1 MSKPCS
7 KCKGE
12 MSMQILDP
20 FQGEEG
26 GLTLSVQQ
34 MPSLICSQGHK
45 RFIHIEFAA
54 QLMDLLASPDT
65 FSSIPSAAK
74 KGLFRKHYHCPACD
88 VELPA
93 SPNGLQAMEVVA
105 DLPRA
110 EPFKVRIEVPVFQC
124 SGCGKASIH
133 SAEESGRL
141 AFKATEHAYRSID
154 IHPT

>member
-1 MSKPCS
+1 
-7 KCKGE
+7 

-26 GLTLSVQQ
+26 GLKLSVHQ
-34 MPSLICSQGHK
+34 MPSLICEQGHK

-54 QLMDLLASPDT
+54 QLMDLMASPET

-74 KGLFRKHYHCPACD
+74 KGLFKKRYHCSGCD
-88 VELPA
+88 MELPA
-93 SPNGLQAMEVVA
+93 VPTGQEKLEVVA
-105 DLPRA
+105 DLSKA
-110 EPFKVRIEVPVFQC
+110 EPFKVLIDVPVFQC
-124 SGCGKASIH
+124 DGCGKASIH
-133 SAEESGRL
+133 SAEEAGRL

>member
-1 MSKPCS
+1 MTKPCS

-12 MSMQILDP
+12 MSKQILDP

-26 GLTLSVQQ
+26 GLKLSVQQ

-54 QLMDLLASPDT
+54 QLMDLMASPDT
-65 FSSIPSAAK
+65 FSSIPGAAK
-74 KGLFRKHYHCPACD
+74 KGLFKKHYHCPRCD

-93 SPNGLQAMEVVA
+93 SPTGQETLEVVA
-105 DLPRA
+105 DLSKA
-110 EPFKVRIEVPVFQC
+110 EPFKVVIEVPVFQC
-124 SGCGKASIH
+124 SGCGKVSIH

>member
-1 MSKPCS
+1 
-7 KCKGE
+7 

-26 GLTLSVQQ
+26 GLKLSVHQ
-34 MPSLICSQGHK
+34 MPSLICEQGHK

-54 QLMDLLASPDT
+54 QLMDLMASPET

-74 KGLFRKHYHCPACD
+74 KGLFKKRYHCSGCD
-88 VELPA
+88 MELPA
-93 SPNGLQAMEVVA
+93 VPTGQEKLEVVA
-105 DLPRA
+105 DLSKA
-110 EPFKVRIEVPVFQC
+110 EPFKVLIDVPVFQC
-124 SGCGKASIH
+124 DGCGKASIH
-133 SAEESGRL
+133 SAEETGRL